1 MFKKIIC
8 LFLSVIMVF
17 ALSACTQT
25 AWTATEFDTEI
36 PSALLS
42 DGKVLAENDN
52 YRLEWISYSA
62 SVALVDKTTGD
73 RWCTTPTKEG
83 EPTVDD
89 LGMPIKK
96 NPQLSSPI
104 LIEYM
109 DNNSNSEEK
118 LIGYT
123 AAVTGGR
130 IRASLIKNGVRV
142 EYYFDD
148 ASIMVPVEYVLRD
161 NSVAVTVDPNEIQE
175 STNTLNAISILP
187 FWCSAENDAEDA
199 YLFVPSG
206 SGALISNQTI
216 SQQGTTYSA
225 SVYGDDA
232 VMRVDDLVTIKKS
245 ARLPVFGS
253 KQGNKGAVAIIE
265 SAAES
270 VDIDANIGSGVI
282 GYSGIY
288 ATYQVRGY
296 SYTVF
301 SPLGEQQVIRN
312 IFAKDMN
319 QTPMTVAY
327 YPLKDDNAS
336 YSGMAEVYKNYL
348 KETKAVTEKTDDSSL
363 NVTFVGGAMVN
374 KSFLG
379 VPYQDLVAATTL
391 KDAQDILT
399 ELSEKTG
406 VKISAKLLGFGSTG
420 IETGNYAGDF
430 QIHGNLGSQ
439 KDLTNL
445 SEFCG
450 KNNIDLYMD
459 FDLVKLKNGSQG
471 FSTFF
476 DTAYNSLY
484 KVGYGYDYDLAI
496 RSYIADTQYAFLTRG
511 LLSKGLDK
519 LLKKTAKWDLPG
531 ISLETL
537 TSIAY
542 SDYSDRKSTLYYSK
556 GNMAEDVTEM
566 MKKVS
571 ETHKVAAYDANAYA
585 ALAADIVFETPMRS
599 SQESIFKADVP
610 FYQMV
615 FKGFVPMSGETVN
628 IASNEQEV
636 LLKSVETGCGLNYVL
651 TANYYNEFIDSQNN
665 YFFGSKYSDINDKLI
680 KNYTDLKDYY
690 AAINGAEIVSHK
702 MLDGGLRET
711 VFDNGVKVYV
721 NYSEASAVSPIGE
734 VAAESFV
741 WEK

>member
-1 MFKKIIC
+1 MLKKFTC
-8 LFLSVIMVF
+8 LLLSVIMIF
-17 ALSACTQT
+17 ALSACTQN
-25 AWTATEFDTEI
+25 AWIATEFDTEI

-62 SVALVDKTTGD
+62 SVALVDKATGD
-73 RWCTTPTKEG
+73 RWCTTPAKEG
-83 EPTVDD
+83 EPTVDA

-96 NPQLSSPI
+96 NPQLSSSV

-109 DNNSNSEEK
+109 DNNSNSEER
-118 LIGYT
+118 LVGYT

-130 IRASLIKNGVRV
+130 IRASLIKNGVKV

-148 ASIMVPVEYVLRD
+148 ASIMIPVEYVLRD
-161 NSVAVTVDPNEIQE
+161 DCVAVTVDPNEIQE
-175 STNTLNAISILP
+175 GTNTLNAISILP
-187 FWCSAENDAEDA
+187 FWCSAENDAEDS

-206 SGALISNQTI
+206 SGALVSNQTI
-216 SQQGTTYSA
+216 SQQGTLYTT
-225 SVYGDDA
+225 SVYGNDA
-232 VMRVDDLVTIKKS
+232 VMRVDDLVTIEKS
-245 ARLPVFGS
+245 ARLPIFGS

-270 VDIDANIGSGVI
+270 VELDANIGSGVI

-301 SPLGEQQVIRN
+301 SSLGTKQVVRN

-319 QTPMTVAY
+319 QTPLTIAY
-327 YPLKDDNAS
+327 YPLKDEKAN

-348 KETKAVTEKTDDSSL
+348 KETNAISEKTNDSSL
-363 NVTFVGGAMVN
+363 NVTFIGGAMVN

-379 VPYQDLVAATTL
+379 VPYEDLVTATTL
-391 KDAQDILT
+391 KDAQGILA

-430 QIHGNLGSQ
+430 KINGNLGSQ
-439 KDLTNL
+439 KDLSNL
-445 SEFCG
+445 SAFCG
-450 KNNIDLYMD
+450 DNNIDLYMD
-459 FDLVKLKNGSQG
+459 FDLVKLKNSSQG

-484 KVGYGYDYDLAI
+484 KVGYGYEYNLAI
-496 RSYIADTQYAFLTRG
+496 KSYIADTQYAFLSRG

-519 LLKKTAKWDLPG
+519 LLKKTSKWDLPG

-556 GNMAEDVTEM
+556 GNMAEDVTAM
-566 MKKVS
+566 MSKISKS
-571 ETHKVAAYDANAYA
+571 YKVAAYDANAYA
-585 ALAADIVFETPMRS
+585 ALAADIVFETPVRS
-599 SQESIFKADVP
+599 SRESIFKEDVP
-610 FYQMV
+610 VYQMV
-615 FKGFVPMSGETVN
+615 FKGYVAMSGETVN

-636 LLKSVETGCGLNYVL
+636 VLKSVESGCGLNYVL

-665 YFFGSKYSDINDKLI
+665 YFFGSKYKDISDKLI
-680 KNYTDLKDYY
+680 NNYNNLKNYY

-702 MLDGGLRET
+702 ICENGLRET

-721 NYSEASAVSPIGE
+721 NYSESSIVSPIGE
-734 VAAESFV
+734 VDAIGFV

>member
-1 MFKKIIC
+1 MLKKITC
-8 LFLSVIMVF
+8 LLLSVIMIF
-17 ALSACTQT
+17 ALSACTQN
-25 AWTATEFDTEI
+25 AWKAAEFDTEI
-36 PSALLS
+36 PPALLS

-62 SVALVDKTTGD
+62 SVALVDKATGE

-83 EPTVDD
+83 EPTVDA

-109 DNNSNSEEK
+109 DNNSNSEER
-118 LIGYT
+118 LVGYT

-130 IRASLIKNGVRV
+130 IRASLIENGVKV

-148 ASIMVPVEYVLRD
+148 AAIMVPVEYVLRD
-161 NSVAVTVDPNEIQE
+161 DCVAVTVDPNGIQE

-187 FWCSAENDAEDA
+187 FWCSAENDEDDA

-206 SGALISNQTI
+206 SGALISSQTI
-216 SQQGTTYSA
+216 SQQGIMYST

-232 VMRVDDLVTIKKS
+232 VMRVDDLVTIEKS

-253 KQGNKGAVAIIE
+253 KQGNKGSFAIIE

-270 VDIDANIGSGVI
+270 VDIDANVGSGVI
-282 GYSGIY
+282 GHSGIY

-301 SPLGEQQVIRN
+301 SPLGDKKVVRN

-319 QTPMTVAY
+319 QTPMTIAY
-327 YPLKDDNAS
+327 YPLKDDKAN

-348 KETKAVTEKTDDSSL
+348 KETKAVTEKTDDSPL

-379 VPYQDLVAATTL
+379 VPYKDLVAATTL
-391 KDAQDILT
+391 KEAQDILI

-406 VKISAKLLGFGSTG
+406 AKISAKLSGFGSAG

-430 QIHGNLGSQ
+430 TIHDNLGSQ
-439 KDLTNL
+439 KDLKNL
-445 SEFCG
+445 STFCDD
-450 KNNIDLYMD
+450 NNIDLYMD
-459 FDLVKLKNGSQG
+459 FDIVKLKNGSQG

-484 KVGYGYDYDLAI
+484 KVAYGYEYDLAI
-496 RSYIADTQYAFLTRG
+496 RSYITETQHAFLSRG

-537 TSIAY
+537 TSVAY

-556 GNMAEDVTEM
+556 GNMAEDVTSM
-566 MKKVS
+566 MNKVS
-571 ETHKVAAYDANAYA
+571 ESYKVAAYDANAYA
-585 ALAADIVFETPMRS
+585 ALAADVVFETPVRS
-599 SQESIFKADVP
+599 SQERIFKADVP

-615 FKGFVPMSGETVN
+615 FKGYVPMSGETVN
-628 IASNEQEV
+628 IASDEQEV
-636 LLKSVETGCGLNYVL
+636 ILKSVESGCGLNYVL

-665 YFFGSKYSDINDKLI
+665 YFFGSKYCDINDKLI
-680 KNYTDLKDYY
+680 KNYTDIKDYY
-690 AAINGAEIVSHK
+690 AAINGAEIVSHQI
-702 MLDGGLRET
+702 LDGGLRET

-721 NYSEASAVSPIGE
+721 NYSENGTASPIGE